1 MTTTVV
7 RALQALVGGDV
18 EAAYL
23 AVQGDTS
30 LLGSALSQY
39 LHREGRGSEGRGSVY
54 DQPAA
59 FEAFIRGGGNV
70 GLYSAVSAALAG
82 LYDEHQPSTLLDIG
96 CGDGT
101 ALLPALQTAQHRP
114 ARVDVVEPSGSLL
127 QAAASGL
134 RSWQDSGRDSGQDST
149 VDQSPAVHAWP
160 RTVQD
165 FLADQR
171 VAGTGAGT
179 GAGPARWALVESTF
193 ALHTLPHLQRSAI
206 LRTLRPRTGWLAVV
220 EFDVPEAAV
229 GSPEHLEF
237 LARTYEQGL
246 GEYGQQRELV
256 AQGFLMP
263 VLTGQLRPGA
273 VRATFEQPADAWV
286 EQVRDAGYTDV
297 VVTVVHDYWSS
308 PAFLLTARGAG
319 E

>member
-1 MTTTVV
+1 MTTTLV
-7 RALQALVGGDV
+7 RALQALVEGV
-18 EAAYL
+18 PEAARL

-30 LLGSALSQY
+30 LLGSALFQH
-39 LHREGRGSEGRGSVY
+39 LGGGGHGSVY

-70 GLYSAVSAALAG
+70 PLYSAVSAALAG
-82 LYDEHQPSTLLDIG
+82 LYDEHRPSTLLDVG

-114 ARVDVVEPSGSLL
+114 ARVDVIEPSEALL
-127 QAAASGL
+127 QAATTEL
-134 RSWQDSGRDSGQDST
+134 RSWQDSTG
-149 VDQSPAVHAWP
+149 DQPPAVHSWP

-165 FLADQR
+165 FLADQGGSGE
-171 VAGTGAGT
+171 ASWG
-179 GAGPARWALVESTF
+179 LVESTF
-193 ALHTLPHLQRSAI
+193 ALHTLPHLERDAV
-206 LRTLRPRTGWLAVV
+206 LRAMRPRTGRLAVV
-220 EFDVPEAAV
+220 EFDVPEAAA

-237 LARTYEQGL
+237 LVRTYEQGL
-246 GEYGQQRELV
+246 AEYGEQRELV

-273 VRATFEQPADAWV
+273 VRATFEQPADAWA
-286 EQVRDAGYTDV
+286 EQVRKAGYTDV
-297 VVTVVHDYWSS
+297 VVTVLYDYWSS
-308 PAFLLTARGAG
+308 PAFLLTARGTA